1 MDFEGGGEKM
11 RSKEEVREKIEK
23 LKEEL
28 EYWIEHKWYHRC
40 HILHAR
46 INALKW
52 VLGER
57 ENL

>member
-1 MDFEGGGEKM
+1 MSERGM
-11 RSKEEVREKIEK
+11 RSKEEIKEKIKE